1 MTELSDSLSIEE
13 ISEDLL
19 EFFDEE
25 NFEEPD
31 LSEIV
36 DYEIPNE

>member
-1 MTELSDSLSIEE
+1 MIDNEDE
-13 ISEDLL
+13 IPEDLL

-31 LSEIV
+31 LSDFI
-36 DYEIPNE
+36 DYEIPDE

>member
-1 MTELSDSLSIEE
+1 MIDSDEE
-13 ISEDLL
+13 ISEEDLL

-31 LSEIV
+31 LSDFI

>member
-1 MTELSDSLSIEE
+1 MIDNEEE
-13 ISEDLL
+13 ISEEDLL

-25 NFEEPD
+25 NFEQPD
-31 LSEIV
+31 LSNFV

>member
-1 MTELSDSLSIEE
+1 MVDNEDEE

-31 LSEIV
+31 LSDFI
-36 DYEIPNE
+36 DYGIPDE

>member
-1 MTELSDSLSIEE
+1 MIDNEDE

-19 EFFDEE
+19 EFFDED

-31 LSEIV
+31 LSDFI